1 MRLSRLEKKLE
12 AVCDE
17 DSFVEFIDALAADRF
32 DEVKKEARKP
42 SPPYCPGA
50 NGWEN
55 GSIETFLAAA
65 ARWAD
70 DWKRSSGQYK
80 KAKNA
85 WKRCAEIIYMG
96 KHYE

>member
-1 MRLSRLEKKLE
+1 MRLRRLEKRLNEVRDE
-12 AVCDE
+12 AT
-17 DSFVEFIDALAADRF
+17 FLGFLAALAADRF
-32 DEVKKEARKP
+32 DEVKKEKRKP

-55 GSIETFLAAA
+55 GTIENFLEAAV
-65 ARWAD
+65 RWAD
-70 DWKRSSGQYK
+70 DWKRSSGRYTK
-80 KAKNA
+80 PRNA